1 MYHRLARVLATTLL
15 AAGWLPTTTPPA
27 RTGVVVVP
35 SGGCSRPFDDARV
48 RCLFHV
54 DGDPERWVVPAGVGF
69 LVIDAWGGEG
79 SPIQPPHGTG
89 IPGGTG
95 GGVSVGVRVRGG
107 ETLAVAVGTSH
118 RGRSGGRGES
128 TTVSD
133 AVGPWIVAG
142 GGAAAGAGS
151 AGGGWSGGSGTAGSS
166 GIRRDRPG
174 VDAHVDPLGKH
185 GDGLVR
191 LVYVHPDPDGRARV
205 VVTHRGGGD
214 SGRLR
219 VNHYTAVFSEPVGS
233 FTSSDVR
240 LAGPGALA
248 LRATV
253 DEVVPFDG
261 THFDIAVAGR
271 SSGAVAVS
279 VPAGVAVD
287 DDFSTNTA
295 STSMASE
302 GCRRICPW

>member
-1 MYHRLARVLATTLL
+1 MYHRLVRVLATTML
-15 AAGWLPTTTPPA
+15 AAGWLPTATPPA
-27 RTGVVVVP
+27 PTQVGIVP

-54 DGDPERWVVPAGVGF
+54 HGDPERWVVPAGVGF
-69 LVIDAWGGEG
+69 LVIDAWGGQG
-79 SPIQPPHGTG
+79 SPIRPSHGTG
-89 IPGGTG
+89 VAGGTG
-95 GGVSVGVRVRGG
+95 GGVSVGVDVRGG

-118 RGRSGGRGES
+118 RGRRGGRGES

-151 AGGGWSGGSGTAGSS
+151 AGGGWSGGSGAGGSS

-174 VDAHVDPLGKH
+174 VDAQVDPLGKH

-191 LVYVHPDPDGRARV
+191 LVYVHPDADGPPSV
-205 VVTHRGGGD
+205 VVTPRDVGTP
-214 SGRLR
+214 GRQAVKHFR
-219 VNHYTAVFSEPVGS
+219 AVFSEPVSS
-233 FTSSDVR
+233 FTGSDVR
-240 LAGPGALA
+240 LAGPGARA

-261 THFDIAVAGR
+261 TRFDITVVGQSSAAVI
-271 SSGAVAVS
+271 VS
-279 VPAGVAVD
+279 VPAGVAID

-295 STSMASE
+295 STASE
-302 GCRRICPW
+302 NCRRICPW